1 MRSPVT
7 RTTCQAALLI
17 FCCFQLAPF
26 VTGQDVD
33 FILRHGNI
41 VTVDPSRPQAEALA
55 IGDGKILAVGSDQEI
70 LRLKTDKTRVID
82 LEGKTVVPGFIESH
96 AHLTGIGRML
106 TNLDLTQAESWEE
119 IVELVEAAVK
129 KSKPG
134 EWIIGRGWHQSLW
147 KKKPEPSFDGYPI
160 HDQLSKVS
168 PQNPVYLTH
177 RSGHMCFANENA
189 MRMAGVSR
197 GTVAP
202 KGGEIPRNRKGDP
215 IGVFRETAQGLISR
229 ALAASREGM
238 TAAEY
243 SREFENYVELAQRE
257 CLKYGVTTFCDAGMS
272 VNDVLRLRSMVD
284 QDKLDLR
291 IWAMLRS
298 SNASLRIGIP
308 LVSSIKNYGG
318 GRLHVGGIKQMVDG
332 ALGAHGAWL
341 LKPYS
346 DLPESTGLVVT
357 PVETIRGTAELA
369 FKHNLQLCVHAI
381 GDRANREMLDLFEEY
396 YQKAGDRKLRWRI
409 EHAQHIHPDDIPR
422 FGKLGVIASMQ
433 GIHCTSDGPFV
444 PSRLGEKRSANGA
457 YVWKSLLESGALIA
471 NGSDA
476 PVEPVNPILGYY
488 STVTRKMKNGKIFY
502 GQQKLSRME
511 ALRSYTQDAAA
522 AIFAENERGSI
533 SPGKQAD
540 LVVLSQNILKVTDDE
555 LKKTRVLK
563 TFVAGD
569 LVYTAK

>member
-55 IGDGKILAVGSDQEI
+55 IGDGKILAVGLDQEI

-540 LVVLSQNILKVTDDE
+540 LVVLSQNILKVSDDE